1 MAMTITTAPTNQT
14 ILYIAFSFVSR
25 GCERRLVQK
34 VPSVARPGT
43 IGRRVMLTIVPAM
56 DGSHKQPR
64 GEKHVHSMQD
74 PNAPTA
80 KPRVVPQAV
89 PRAVPRVVIVG
100 GGFGGLACARE
111 LGNSDIDVT
120 VIDRRNHNLFQ
131 PLLYQVATAA
141 LSPAD
146 ISEPIR
152 RTLGRYRNI
161 RVVLAVVTGIDRE
174 HKHVL
179 VDEGSPVPYDV
190 LVLATGSEYNYF
202 GNEDWRAWA
211 PGLKTIHEARL
222 IRQRLLLSFEKA
234 ELANDPEEK
243 KALLTSVVI
252 GGGPTGVEM
261 AGAIAE
267 LGHFMISRDFRRLQP
282 EHFRVILIEAGPR
295 ILSAF
300 PEELA
305 DYARKELEK
314 AGVEVLTNLTVESI
328 SKEDVVAGG
337 RSIRT
342 GSVIWGAGVRASPA
356 ATWLGVEGKAG
367 GRVPVEP
374 DLAVTGCPDV
384 YAVGDTALGLS
395 DDGKPLPAL
404 AQVAKQQGEYLGKAL
419 RSRLLEGRQP
429 QPFSFRDR
437 GNTAVIGRNAAIF
450 DFGTRRL
457 KGRFAWFLWA
467 IVHVYLLVNFEKR
480 LLVSIQWIWR
490 YATSQRGARLIDENA
505 AAMVPASTERT
516 ET

>member
-1 MAMTITTAPTNQT
+1 MHQGQDGDRP
-14 ILYIAFSFVSR
+14 SD
-25 GCERRLVQK
+25 RR
-34 VPSVARPGT
+34 R
-43 IGRRVMLTIVPAM
+43 I
-56 DGSHKQPR
+56 
-64 GEKHVHSMQD
+64 
-74 PNAPTA
+74 
-80 KPRVVPQAV
+80 
-89 PRAVPRVVIVG
+89 VIVG

-111 LGNSDIDVT
+111 LGNSPIEVT
-120 VIDRRNHNLFQ
+120 VVDRRNHNLFQ

-161 RVVLAVVTGIDRE
+161 RVLLAEVTGLDLAG
-174 HKHVL
+174 KHVL
-179 VDEGSPVPYDV
+179 LDHGDPVSFDA

-202 GNEDWRAWA
+202 GHEEWRAWA

-222 IRQRLLLSFEKA
+222 IRQRLLLAFERA
-234 ELANDPEEK
+234 ELSGDPEEK
-243 KALLTSVVI
+243 QALLTSVVI

-261 AGAIAE
+261 ASAIAE
-267 LGHFMISRDFRRLQP
+267 LGRFMIERDFRRLQP
-282 EHFRVILIEAGPR
+282 EHFRVILVEAGPR

-305 DYARKELEK
+305 EYGRNELEK
-314 AGVEVLTNLTVESI
+314 AGVEVLTRLPVESI
-328 SKEDVVAGG
+328 DKEQVVAGG
-337 RSIRT
+337 RTIRT
-342 GSVIWGAGVRASPA
+342 GSVVWGAGVKASPA
-356 ATWLGVEGKAG
+356 ASWLKVEGKAG
-367 GRVPVEP
+367 GRVPVNP
-374 DLAVTGCPDV
+374 DLSVIGCTDV
-384 YAVGDTALGLS
+384 YAIGDTALGLA

-419 RSRLLEGRQP
+419 RLRLTRGQQAE
-429 QPFSFRDR
+429 PFRFHNR

-450 DFGTRRL
+450 DFGTWRL

-490 YATSQRGARLIDENA
+490 YLTRQRGARLIDENA
-505 AAMVPASTERT
+505 ATFVPASTERT

>member
-1 MAMTITTAPTNQT
+1 MYEGQDGDRP
-14 ILYIAFSFVSR
+14 SGR
-25 GCERRLVQK
+25 G
-34 VPSVARPGT
+34 
-43 IGRRVMLTIVPAM
+43 
-56 DGSHKQPR
+56 
-64 GEKHVHSMQD
+64 
-74 PNAPTA
+74 
-80 KPRVVPQAV
+80 
-89 PRAVPRVVIVG
+89 RVVIVG

-111 LGNSDIDVT
+111 LGTSPLEVT

-152 RTLGRYRNI
+152 RTLGRDRNI
-161 RVVLAVVTGIDRE
+161 RVLLAEVTGIDLATKR
-174 HKHVL
+174 VL
-179 VDEGSPVPYDV
+179 LDHGEPVAYDA

-202 GNEDWRAWA
+202 GHEDWRAWA

-222 IRQRLLLSFEKA
+222 VRQRLLLAFEKA
-234 ELANDPEEK
+234 ELSGDPEDK
-243 KALLTSVVI
+243 RALLTSVVI

-267 LGHFMISRDFRRLQP
+267 LGQFMIERDFRRLQP

-314 AGVEVLTNLTVESI
+314 AGVEVMTDFPVESI
-328 SKEDVVAGG
+328 SKEEVVAGG
-337 RSIRT
+337 QAIRT
-342 GSVIWGAGVRASPA
+342 GGIIWGAGVKASPA
-356 ATWLGVEGKAG
+356 ASWLGVEGKAG
-367 GRVPVEP
+367 GRIPVNP
-374 DLAVTGCPDV
+374 DLSVAGRTDV
-384 YAVGDTALGLS
+384 YAIGDTALGLAT
-395 DDGKPLPAL
+395 DGKPLPAL

-419 RSRLLEGRQP
+419 RHRLTQGRQP
-429 QPFSFRDR
+429 QPFRFHDR

-450 DFGTRRL
+450 DFGTWRL

-490 YATSQRGARLIDENA
+490 YVTRQRGARLIDENA
-505 AAMVPASTERT
+505 AAAVPASTERT